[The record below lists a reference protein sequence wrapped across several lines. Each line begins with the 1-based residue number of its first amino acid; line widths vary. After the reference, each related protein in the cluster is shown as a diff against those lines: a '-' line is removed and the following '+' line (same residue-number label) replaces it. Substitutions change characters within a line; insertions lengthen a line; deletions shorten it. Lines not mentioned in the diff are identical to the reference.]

1 MARIIDADILKENCR
16 ITGEFMNNFE
26 CVSLKTL
33 GEIID
38 EQPTIEAEPV
48 KQEWISVKDRLPN
61 RGERVLCFMKSS
73 GKNQNDTISD
83 NVYNGILVGSNP
95 PKYVWEWNGDY
106 VTHWMPLPDP
116 PKEL

>member
-38 EQPTIEAEPV
+38 KQPTIEAEPV
-48 KQEWISVKDRLPN
+48 KHGMWLWEKDHWECSEC
-61 RGERVLCFMKSS
+61 RGGLYHDLSLGLDASYCGRCGARMDGE
-73 GKNQNDTISD
+73 
-83 NVYNGILVGSNP
+83 
-95 PKYVWEWNGDY
+95 
-106 VTHWMPLPDP
+106 
-116 PKEL
+116 

>member
-1 MARIIDADILKENCR
+1 MKIIGKRLAKFYMGAGNGKVVE
-16 ITGEFMNNFE
+16 IT
-26 CVSLKTL
+26 
-33 GEIID
+33 
-38 EQPTIEAEPV
+38 PTVLA

-95 PKYVWEWNGDY
+95 PRYVWEWNGDY
-106 VTHWMPLPDP
+106 VTHWMPLPEP
-116 PKEL
+116 PKEE

>member
-38 EQPTIEAEPV
+38 KQPTIEAGPV
-48 KQEWISVKDRLPN
+48 KHGEWIDGFFKNTVECSLCVESGVTKCYETMTNYCPYCGARMA
-61 RGERVLCFMKSS
+61 GE
-73 GKNQNDTISD
+73 
-83 NVYNGILVGSNP
+83 
-95 PKYVWEWNGDY
+95 
-106 VTHWMPLPDP
+106 
-116 PKEL
+116 

>member
-38 EQPTIEAEPV
+38 KQPTIEAEPV
-48 KQEWISVKDRLPN
+48 KQEWISVEDRLPKKDEEVLVYWDDGFEIG
-61 RGERVLCFMKSS
+61 RYVGGE
-73 GKNQNDTISD
+73 
-83 NVYNGILVGSNP
+83 VGENI
-95 PKYVWEWNGDY
+95 Y
-106 VTHWMPLPDP
+106 WMPLPEP
-116 PKEL
+116 PKEGE

>member
-38 EQPTIEAEPV
+38 KQPTIEAEAV
-48 KQEWISVKDRLPN
+48 K
-61 RGERVLCFMKSS
+61 RGEWVIAKDKDGFAMWDACSS
-73 GKNQNDTISD
+73 CGHGLHYVCEGKRFPYCPNCGAKMD
-83 NVYNGILVGSNP
+83 
-95 PKYVWEWNGDY
+95 GDS
-106 VTHWMPLPDP
+106 
-116 PKEL
+116 K